1 MNQPLENS
9 EGRTHLYELKVVSSI
24 AAAHRLRGIEG
35 KCEELH
41 GHNWKVEVF
50 VTGEELGADGLL
62 IDFKWSKRATA
73 KVLQELDHKFL
84 NELDAFEGLNPSS
97 ENLARHIHESLRKQL
112 NQENISVS
120 KVTVWESD
128 TAAATF
134 EPT

>member
-1 MNQPLENS
+1 L
-9 EGRTHLYELKVVSSI
+9 RTQKEKIRLYELKVISSI
-24 AAAHRLRGIEG
+24 AAAHQLRGIEG

-50 VTGEELGADGLL
+50 VKGQELGADGLL
-62 IDFKWSKRATA
+62 IDFKWIKRATK

-84 NELDAFEGLNPSS
+84 NELDSFEGLNPSS
-97 ENLARHIHESLRKQL
+97 ENLARHILESLRKQL

>member
-1 MNQPLENS
+1 M
-9 EGRTHLYELKVVSSI
+9 YELKVISSI

-35 KCEELH
+35 RCEDLH

-62 IDFKWSKRATA
+62 IDFKWIKKATE

-97 ENLARHIHESLRKQL
+97 ENLARHIHESLRKHL
-112 NQENISVS
+112 NQQNIRVS
-120 KVTVWESD
+120 RVTVWESD
-128 TAAATF
+128 TAAATYQ
-134 EPT
+134 PT

>member
-1 MNQPLENS
+1 LGT
-9 EGRTHLYELKVVSSI
+9 EGWTHLYELKVISSI

-50 VTGEELGADGLL
+50 VTGEKLGPDGLL
-62 IDFKWSKRATA
+62 IDFKWIKKATE

-97 ENLARHIHESLRKQL
+97 ENLARHIHGSVRKKL
-112 NQENISVS
+112 SPKNIHVS

-128 TAAATF
+128 TAAATYKQM
-134 EPT
+134 

>member
-1 MNQPLENS
+1 MNQPLENT
-9 EGRTHLYELKVVSSI
+9 EGRTPLYELKVISSI
-24 AAAHRLRGIEG
+24 AAAHQLRGIEG

-50 VTGEELGADGLL
+50 VKGEELGADGLL
-62 IDFKWSKRATA
+62 IDFKWIKRATK

-84 NELDAFEGLNPSS
+84 NELDFFEGLNPSS
-97 ENLARHIHESLRKQL
+97 ENLARHILESLRKEL
-112 NQENISVS
+112 NQEDISVS

-128 TAAATF
+128 SAAATF